1 MQCRFPIWP
10 IVNRSYWF
18 LLYSNLLGHNQS
30 MGLWQELR
38 RRRVHRMVGFY
49 VVGAW
54 LVLQVADVF
63 FPAWGLPETALRFLI
78 VATILC
84 FPIALIF
91 SWTFDITTSGI
102 VKTEP
107 ADPGKVFDNSLK
119 RTDYVVL
126 AALLAIGA
134 AIVFSSLQNI
144 VEEVDDAVAA
154 TAKIDHSVAV
164 LPFVNLDTNPDT
176 GYFSDGVTEEILH
189 RLSSLKALH
198 ILSRTS
204 SFAFRNSNEGP
215 ARISELLG
223 VRYLLHGSVRRDNNF
238 VRVTARLI
246 DDTGYQVWSETFDR
260 KLEGIFA
267 IQSEIA
273 NTVARQIEREII
285 PLAEL
290 PASRTT
296 TNMEA
301 YDAYLVGRAFINART
316 PGWADNAIA
325 ALKKAIRLDE
335 NYAPPYAGLAV
346 VLAVNNDDWVAAR
359 ESAIR
364 AAETAIELDP
374 ELAEGHAALG
384 LILLSDTQNEL
395 ESAERS
401 LRRALELDPSL
412 SIAYNWL
419 SSTLQQQ
426 GRIEEA
432 NAVQEQGLLVDP
444 LNPILSVNMAERLK
458 WLGEYE
464 RAEQLLL
471 RLTYLPD
478 PPGVAYYALWAHYFS
493 TGNFD
498 KTLHWAKENTRAFA
512 ASGGAKYSH
521 AGYLAWDYERLG
533 LTEDG
538 DYWMADALVHTPQ
551 PEDRFYYKAWQF
563 RIRGDLAG
571 MRAEIDKLRTAL
583 GTDIDGLQRFYAAE
597 YAATNIYIE
606 NFDVGIDV
614 LESAFDLESLSKLDD
629 LKSLREL
636 ESLHVLAYA
645 YQQVGRGDEA
655 NVLLTRIYE
664 QLNAYVV
671 KHNMDFGPI
680 HHLFAQN
687 FGLRGDFDAA
697 ADAMEAAIKAGWLR
711 YLWVMSDPT
720 WRETIAYPR
729 IARMLDDVKVELER
743 QRAVVE
749 QADAEHDFRAE
760 IAAIRSA
767 LGD

>member
-1 MQCRFPIWP
+1 MIRNPGP
-10 IVNRSYWF
+10 KAT
-18 LLYSNLLGHNQS
+18 LLGHNQS
-30 MGLWQELR
+30 MGFWQELR
-38 RRRVHRMVGFY
+38 RRRVYRMAGFY

-54 LVLQVADVF
+54 LGIQVADVF

-91 SWTFDITTSGI
+91 SWIFDITISGI

-107 ADPGKVFDNSLK
+107 ADSGETFDNSLK

-126 AALLAIGA
+126 AALLTIGA
-134 AIVFSSLQNI
+134 AIVFGSLQKI

-154 TAKIDHSVAV
+154 AEKIENSVAV

-189 RLSSLKALH
+189 RLSSIKALH

-215 ARISELLG
+215 ARISEILG

-273 NTVARQIEREII
+273 NTVARHIEREII
-285 PLAEL
+285 PPAEL
-290 PASRTT
+290 PAGRTT

-316 PGWADNAIA
+316 PGYQGKAIA
-325 ALKKAIRLDE
+325 AFEEAIRLDE
-335 NYAPPYAGLAV
+335 NYAPPYAGMAV
-346 VLAVNNDDWVAAR
+346 ALSINNADWDAIR
-359 ESAIR
+359 ESAVR
-364 AAETAIELDP
+364 AAKTAIELDP

-384 LILLSDTQNEL
+384 LTLLNDAVLPGDTPNEL
-395 ESAERS
+395 ERAERS
-401 LRRALELDPSL
+401 LRRALELDSSL

-419 SSTLQQQ
+419 SSTLLEQ
-426 GRIEEA
+426 GRYEES
-432 NAVQEQGLLVDP
+432 NAVQDQGLLVDP
-444 LNPILSVNMAERLK
+444 LNPALSVNNADRLRRH
-458 WLGEYE
+458 GEQE
-464 RAEQLLL
+464 RAKQLLL
-471 RLTYLPD
+471 RLTYLPN
-478 PPGVAYYALWAHYFS
+478 PPGVVYSGLWRQYFY
-493 TGNFD
+493 TGQFD
-498 KTLHWAKENTRAFA
+498 KSLPWAKETIRAYFESSGLIPVFA
-512 ASGGAKYSH
+512 AFM
-521 AGYLAWDYERLG
+521 AWDYERLG
-533 LTEDG
+533 LTEDA
-538 DYWMADALVHTPQ
+538 DYWVAVALTHTPQ
-551 PEDRFYYKAWQF
+551 PEQRFWYKAMQF
-563 RIRGDLAG
+563 QIRGDLAG
-571 MRAEIDKLRTAL
+571 ISAEIDKLRTAL
-583 GTDIDGLQRFYAAE
+583 GTDIDGLQGFNAAVYAVA
-597 YAATNIYIE
+597 NIYVE

-614 LESAFDLESLSKLDD
+614 FENAFDFESLSILDD
-629 LKSLREL
+629 LDTFPAVEFS
-636 ESLHVLAYA
+636 HVLAYA
-645 YQQVGRGDEA
+645 YQQVGRDDEA
-655 NVLLTRIYE
+655 NMLLSRLHERLNVL
-664 QLNAYVV
+664 VV
-671 KHNMDFGPI
+671 ERKMDFGPL
-680 HHLFAQN
+680 HHVRAQN

-697 ADAMEAAIKAGWLR
+697 ADALEAAIMTGWLR
-711 YLWVMSDPT
+711 YIWVMNDPT
-720 WRETIAYPR
+720 WAEMIANPR

-760 IAAIRSA
+760 IVAKRSA
-767 LGD
+767 LED

>member
-1 MQCRFPIWP
+1 M
-10 IVNRSYWF
+10 S
-18 LLYSNLLGHNQS
+18 
-30 MGLWQELR
+30 
-38 RRRVHRMVGFY
+38 GFY
-49 VVGAW
+49 IVGAW
-54 LVLQVADVF
+54 LIIQVADVF

-78 VATILC
+78 VAAILC
-84 FPIALIF
+84 FPIALVF

-107 ADPGKVFDNSLK
+107 ADLGEIFDNSLK

-134 AIVFSSLQNI
+134 AIVFGSLQKI
-144 VEEVDDAVAA
+144 VEEVDDVVAA
-154 TAKIDHSVAV
+154 AEKIDNSVAV

-189 RLSSLKALH
+189 KLSSLKALH

-215 ARISELLG
+215 ARISEILG

-273 NTVARQIEREII
+273 NTVARRIERQII
-285 PLAEL
+285 PPAEL
-290 PASRTT
+290 PAGRTT

-301 YDAYLVGRAFINART
+301 YDAYLVGRAFVNART
-316 PGWADNAIA
+316 PGWQDKAVA
-325 ALKKAIRLDE
+325 AHEKAIRLDE

-346 VLAVNNDDWVAAR
+346 ALELGGNDDRVAAH
-359 ESAIR
+359 ESAVR
-364 AAETAIELDP
+364 AAQTAIELDP
-374 ELAEGHAALG
+374 DLAEGHAALG
-384 LILLSDTQNEL
+384 LILLDDTENKFER
-395 ESAERS
+395 AERS

-412 SIAYNWL
+412 SIAYNG
-419 SSTLQQQ
+419 LQIALGNQ
-426 GRIEEA
+426 GRVEEA
-432 NAVQEQGLLVDP
+432 EAVAKQGLLVDP
-444 LNPILSVNMAERLK
+444 LNPVLSVNIADRLRR
-458 WLGEYE
+458 LGEHE

-478 PPGVAYYALWAHYFS
+478 PPGMAYYAMVRLYRD
-493 TGNFD
+493 TGYFD
-498 KTLHWAKENTRAFA
+498 KSLHWAKEVALV
-512 ASGGAKYSH
+512 Y
-521 AGYLAWDYERLG
+521 YERPSVAVTVAGQYEYLG
-533 LTEDG
+533 LTADG
-538 DYWMADALVHTPQ
+538 DYWVADALAHTPQ
-551 PEDRFYYKAWQF
+551 PEQRFYYRAWQF

-571 MRAEIDKLRTAL
+571 IRAEIDKLRTAL
-583 GTDIDGLQRFYAAE
+583 GTDIDGLQGDHAAAYAA
-597 YAATNIYIE
+597 ANISVAD
-606 NFDVGIDV
+606 FDVGIDV
-614 LESAFDLESLSKLDD
+614 FENAFDSASLSKVDD
-629 LKSLREL
+629 LKTFQEL

-655 NVLLTRIYE
+655 NVLLTRLHE

-671 KHNMDFGPI
+671 ERKVDFGPI
-680 HHLFAQN
+680 HHLLAQN

-697 ADAMEAAIKAGWLR
+697 ADALEAAIKAGWLR
-711 YLWVMSDPT
+711 YIWVMNDPT
-720 WRETIAYPR
+720 WAETIADPR
-729 IARMLDDVKVELER
+729 IARMLEDVKVELER

-749 QADAEHDFRAE
+749 QADAERDFRAE
-760 IAAIRSA
+760 FAAMRSA
-767 LGD
+767 LGE

>member
-1 MQCRFPIWP
+1 
-10 IVNRSYWF
+10 
-18 LLYSNLLGHNQS
+18 
-30 MGLWQELR
+30 MGFWQELR
-38 RRRVHRMVGFY
+38 RRRVYRMSGFY
-49 VVGAW
+49 IVGAW
-54 LVLQVADVF
+54 FIIQVADVF

-78 VATILC
+78 VAAILC
-84 FPIALIF
+84 FPIALVF

-107 ADPGKVFDNSLK
+107 ADLGEIFDNSLK

-134 AIVFSSLQNI
+134 AIVFGSLQKI

-154 TAKIDHSVAV
+154 AEKIDNSVAV

-215 ARISELLG
+215 ARISEILG

-273 NTVARQIEREII
+273 NTVARRIERQII
-285 PLAEL
+285 PPAEL
-290 PASRTT
+290 PAGRTT

-301 YDAYLVGRAFINART
+301 YDAYLVGRAFVNART
-316 PGWADNAIA
+316 PGWQDKAVA
-325 ALKKAIRLDE
+325 AHEKAIRLDE

-346 VLAVNNDDWVAAR
+346 ALELGGNDDRVAAH
-359 ESAIR
+359 ESAVR
-364 AAETAIELDP
+364 AAQTAIELDP
-374 ELAEGHAALG
+374 DLAEGHAALG
-384 LILLSDTQNEL
+384 LILLDDTENKFER
-395 ESAERS
+395 AERS

-412 SIAYNWL
+412 SIAYNG
-419 SSTLQQQ
+419 LQIALGNQ
-426 GRIEEA
+426 GRVEEA
-432 NAVQEQGLLVDP
+432 EAVAKQGLLVDP
-444 LNPILSVNMAERLK
+444 LNPVLSVNIADRLRR
-458 WLGEYE
+458 LGEHE

-478 PPGVAYYALWAHYFS
+478 PPGMAYYAMVRLYRD
-493 TGNFD
+493 TGYFD
-498 KTLHWAKENTRAFA
+498 KSLHWAKEVALV
-512 ASGGAKYSH
+512 Y
-521 AGYLAWDYERLG
+521 YERPSVAVTVAGQYEYLG
-533 LTEDG
+533 LTADG
-538 DYWMADALVHTPQ
+538 DYWVADALAHTPQ
-551 PEDRFYYKAWQF
+551 PEQRFYYRAWQF

-571 MRAEIDKLRTAL
+571 IRAEIDKLRTAL
-583 GTDIDGLQRFYAAE
+583 GTDIDGLQGDHAAAYAA
-597 YAATNIYIE
+597 ANISVAD
-606 NFDVGIDV
+606 FDVGIDV
-614 LESAFDLESLSKLDD
+614 FENAFDSASLSKVDD
-629 LKSLREL
+629 LKTFQEL

-655 NVLLTRIYE
+655 NVLLTRLHE

-671 KHNMDFGPI
+671 ERKVDFGPI
-680 HHLFAQN
+680 HHLLAQN

-697 ADAMEAAIKAGWLR
+697 ADALEAAIKAGWLR
-711 YLWVMSDPT
+711 YIWVMNDPT
-720 WRETIAYPR
+720 WAETIADPR
-729 IARMLDDVKVELER
+729 IARMLEDVKVELER

-749 QADAEHDFRAE
+749 QADAERDFRAE
-760 IAAIRSA
+760 FAAMRSA
-767 LGD
+767 LGE

>member
-1 MQCRFPIWP
+1 
-10 IVNRSYWF
+10 
-18 LLYSNLLGHNQS
+18 
-30 MGLWQELR
+30 MGFWQELR
-38 RRRVHRMVGFY
+38 RRRVYRMAGFY

-54 LVLQVADVF
+54 FIIQVADVF

-78 VATILC
+78 VATILG
-84 FPIALIF
+84 FPLALVF
-91 SWTFDITTSGI
+91 SWTFDISTSGI

-107 ADPGKVFDNSLK
+107 ADPGENLDNSLK

-134 AIVFSSLQNI
+134 AIVFGSLQKI

-154 TAKIDHSVAV
+154 AEKIDNSVAV

-204 SFAFRNSNEGP
+204 SFAFRNSDEGP
-215 ARISELLG
+215 ARISAMLG

-246 DDTGYQVWSETFDR
+246 DDTGFQVWSETFDR

-273 NTVARQIEREII
+273 NTVASRIERQIV
-285 PLAEL
+285 PPAEL
-290 PASRTT
+290 PAGRTT

-301 YDAYLVGRAFINART
+301 YDAYLVGRAFVNART
-316 PGWADNAIA
+316 PGWDGKAIA
-325 ALKKAIRLDE
+325 AFEEAIHLDE
-335 NYAPPYAGLAV
+335 NYAPPYAGMAV
-346 VLAVNNDDWVAAR
+346 ALSINNADWDAVR
-359 ESAIR
+359 ESIVR

-384 LILLSDTQNEL
+384 LTLLDHAILLGDTENEL
-395 ESAERS
+395 ERAERS

-419 SSTLQQQ
+419 SSTLLEQD
-426 GRIEEA
+426 RYEEA

-444 LNPILSVNMAERLK
+444 LNPVLSYNMAERLQS
-458 WLGEYE
+458 LGEYE

-478 PPGVAYYALWAHYFS
+478 PPWMAY
-493 TGNFD
+493 TGLARQYSDTGELD
-498 KTLHWAKENTRAFA
+498 KSLHWAKEVSLAFKFQVPGFNA
-512 ASGGAKYSH
+512 YI
-521 AGYLAWDYERLG
+521 AGCYERLG
-533 LTEDG
+533 LTEDA
-538 DYWMADALVHTPQ
+538 DYWVADAVVHTPQ
-551 PEDRFYYKAWQF
+551 PAQRFFYKASQF
-563 RIRGDLAG
+563 QIRGDLAG
-571 MRAEIDKLRTAL
+571 IRTEIDKLRTAL
-583 GTDIDGLQRFYAAE
+583 GTDVDGLQGFHAAKYAVA
-597 YAATNIYIE
+597 NIYVE

-614 LESAFDLESLSKLDD
+614 LESAFDLDSLSKVDD
-629 LKSLREL
+629 LKTLREL

-645 YQQVGRGDEA
+645 YQQVGRGDDA
-655 NVLLTRIYE
+655 NVLLTRLHE

-671 KHNMDFGPI
+671 EHNMDYGPL
-680 HHLFAQN
+680 HHLLTQN

-697 ADAMEAAIKAGWLR
+697 ADALEAAIKTGWLR
-711 YLWVMSDPT
+711 YIWVMNDPT
-720 WRETIAYPR
+720 WAETIADPR

-749 QADAEHDFRAE
+749 QVDAEHDFRAE
-760 IAAIRSA
+760 LAAMRST
-767 LGD
+767 LGS

>member
-1 MQCRFPIWP
+1 M
-10 IVNRSYWF
+10 S
-18 LLYSNLLGHNQS
+18 
-30 MGLWQELR
+30 
-38 RRRVHRMVGFY
+38 GFY
-49 VVGAW
+49 IVGAW
-54 LVLQVADVF
+54 LIIQVADVF

-78 VATILC
+78 AATILC

-91 SWTFDITTSGI
+91 SWIFDITTSGI

-107 ADPGKVFDNSLK
+107 ADPGEIFDNSLK
-119 RTDYVVL
+119 RTDYLVL

-134 AIVFSSLQNI
+134 AIVFGSLQKI

-154 TAKIDHSVAV
+154 AEKIANSVAV

-273 NTVARQIEREII
+273 STVANRIERQII
-285 PLAEL
+285 PPAEL
-290 PASRTT
+290 PAGRTT

-301 YDAYLVGRAFINART
+301 YDAYLVGRAFVNART
-316 PGWADNAIA
+316 PGWDDKAIA
-325 ALKKAIRLDE
+325 AFEEAIRLDE
-335 NYAPPYAGLAV
+335 NFAPPYAGLAIA
-346 VLAVNNDDWVAAR
+346 LSINNPDWDDVR
-359 ESAIR
+359 ESVVR
-364 AAETAIELDP
+364 TAETAIELDP

-384 LILLSDTQNEL
+384 LALLSHAILLGDTQNEL
-395 ESAERS
+395 ERAERS

-419 SSTLQQQ
+419 SGTLLEQ
-426 GRIEEA
+426 GRHEEA

-444 LNPILSVNMAERLK
+444 LNPVLSYNMAERLRSR
-458 WLGEYE
+458 GETE

-478 PPGVAYYALWAHYFS
+478 PPWMAYSGLVRQYTE
-493 TGNFD
+493 TGKFD
-498 KTLHWAKENTRAFA
+498 KALHWAKQYARASA
-512 ASGGAKYSH
+512 KSRSSASSAFM
-521 AGYLAWDYERLG
+521 AGCYERLG
-533 LTEDG
+533 LTEDA
-538 DYWMADALVHTPQ
+538 DYWAAEALARASQ
-551 PEDRFYYKAWQF
+551 PLVRFFYKVTQF
-563 RIRGDLAG
+563 RIRGDQAG
-571 MRAEIDKLRTAL
+571 LREEIDKLGTAL
-583 GTDIDGLQRFYAAE
+583 GTDIDQLQGSDAGLYASA
-597 YAATNIYIE
+597 NILAG
-606 NFDVGIDV
+606 NFDAGIDV
-614 LESAFDLESLSKLDD
+614 FESAFDFESLSLGADISAYGD
-629 LKSLREL
+629 LERF
-636 ESLHVLAYA
+636 HVLAYA
-645 YQQVGRGDEA
+645 YQQLGRDDEA
-655 NVLLTRIYE
+655 NVLLTRLHE
-664 QLNAYVV
+664 QLNVLLV
-671 KHNMDFGPI
+671 EQKLNSTNLHQ
-680 HHLFAQN
+680 LRAQN

-697 ADAMEAAIKAGWLR
+697 ADALEAAIKVGWLR
-711 YLWVMSDPT
+711 YIWVMGNPT
-720 WRETIAYPR
+720 WTETIAYPR

-760 IAAIRSA
+760 IEAMRSA
-767 LGD
+767 PGD